1 VGKSTAAPNE
11 GHCRQAGAPKGGGV
25 MAMSD
30 EQLAEYFR
38 YLENPVQDL
47 GAMVEIV
54 MLVWR
59 ENDNSAMN
67 TNRMHVALDKLE
79 PMVRAFVDDYRAKLN
94 GRWAAEH
101 EAQ

>member
-1 VGKSTAAPNE
+1 
-11 GHCRQAGAPKGGGV
+11 
-25 MAMSD
+25 MSND
-30 EQLAEYFR
+30 EQLADYFR
-38 YLENPVQDL
+38 DLEQPVRDL

-59 ENDNSAMN
+59 GNDSAMN
-67 TNRMHVALDKLE
+67 ANRMHVALGKLE
-79 PMVRAFVDDYRAKLN
+79 PMARDFADDYRAKLN

>member
-1 VGKSTAAPNE
+1 
-11 GHCRQAGAPKGGGV
+11 
-25 MAMSD
+25 MAMSE
-30 EQLAEYFR
+30 EQLADYFR
-38 YLENPVQDL
+38 DLEQPMRDL

-59 ENDNSAMN
+59 ENDDSAMN
-67 TNRMHVALDKLE
+67 ANRMHVALNKLE
-79 PMVRAFVDDYRAKLN
+79 QMARDFVDDYRAKLN